1 METRKSELKLIS
13 LIAFTVISIFLLCG
27 CSNKI
32 TQGEVIEKTY
42 TPAHSEIIIMPVV
55 TSNGKTSTVR
65 AVPFAYY
72 YSDKWEIKIQKWNE
86 ESKGMQTAV
95 FRVTEEVYDDI
106 DIGSEFI
113 YKEDMEPNYP
123 EYTRQKQEDENE
135 SA

>member
-1 METRKSELKLIS
+1 MKTRKIRIKFIS
-13 LIAFTVISIFLLCG
+13 LIAFTVILMFLLCS

-42 TPAHSEIIIMPVV
+42 TPAHSEITIVPFI

-65 AVPFAYY
+65 VVPFVYY

-86 ESKGMQTAV
+86 ESKEMQTAV
-95 FRVTEEVYDDI
+95 FRVTKEVYDDI

-113 YKEDMEPNYP
+113 YKEDMEPDDP
-123 EYTRQKQEDENE
+123 EYTRQKQEDIK
-135 SA
+135 